1 MTVLRLLRLRRPADF
16 ADWYRIGAEYVHD
29 VAAGM
34 GLRVGDFESRVVRAT
49 DAMRA
54 GRTDLPPDLARSVAA
69 DLLADAVFCDP
80 FCQWMPLWYELGL
93 AAPCAYADFRLRRVA
108 ERYADDL
115 PHLSVPRFSRPDD
128 VYVDGRPAT
137 AYVDG
142 FAERF
147 VLADAV
153 LHLEWFTYVA
163 RESGIFVPPLLVERT
178 REQTVA
184 YYAGRRTELDPDVRT
199 FQRLLFSDDEWVRRI
214 ADVYDL
220 DSVLFDYWE
229 RILAQERRRLS
240 AFDG

>member
-1 MTVLRLLRLRRPADF
+1 MTVLRLLRLHRPADF

-29 VAAGM
+29 VAAGL

-69 DLLADAVFCDP
+69 DLLADATFCDP

-93 AAPCAYADFRLRRVA
+93 AAPCSYTDFQLRRVA
-108 ERYADDL
+108 KQYATDL
-115 PHLSVPRFSRPDD
+115 PHLSVPRFSRPED
-128 VYVDGRPAT
+128 VYIDGRPAT

-142 FAERF
+142 FADQF
-147 VLADAV
+147 TLAAAV
-153 LHLEWFTYVA
+153 LHLEWFVYVA
-163 RESGIFVPPLLVERT
+163 RESGIFVPPLFVERT

-184 YYAGRRTELDPDVRT
+184 YYTGRRSDLDPDVRT

-220 DSVLFDYWE
+220 DSALFDLWA
-229 RILAQERRRLS
+229 RILERERRALS
-240 AFDG
+240 

>member
-69 DLLADAVFCDP
+69 DLLADAAFCDP

-93 AAPCAYADFRLRRVA
+93 AAPCAYADYRLRRVA
-108 ERYADDL
+108 EQYADDL
-115 PHLSVPRFSRPDD
+115 PHLSVPRFSRPED

-137 AYVDG
+137 ACVDG

-153 LHLEWFTYVA
+153 LHLEWFVYVA

-184 YYAGRRTELDPDVRT
+184 YYAGRREELDPDVRS
-199 FQRLLFSDDEWVRRI
+199 FQRLLFSDDEWVRHI

-240 AFDG
+240 TFDG